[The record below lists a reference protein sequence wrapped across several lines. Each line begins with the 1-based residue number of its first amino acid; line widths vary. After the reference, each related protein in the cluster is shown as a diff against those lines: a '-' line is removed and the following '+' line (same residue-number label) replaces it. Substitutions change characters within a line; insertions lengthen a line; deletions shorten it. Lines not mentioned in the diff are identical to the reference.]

1 MKVLATLLCVATFAF
16 PLPAAG
22 PKEKPL
28 GKDSPLGGKDYKG
41 KKGKIIHFPLGDA
54 SFADE
59 VVSFQMGSPGPV
71 AEAQDPHAAV
81 GPPDRHRT
89 GDRNEVTLG
98 CGGVLTLRFVDNAL
112 VDVKGPDLYVFELGD
127 DTEPTDVSISVDGK
141 QWIRIGNIAGGTG
154 EMDIAG
160 KAKPDE
166 VYHFVRLTDLKSACH
181 GTYPGADIDAV
192 GAIGAGLQISLNSA
206 VLFDTG
212 KFVLKAEAKD
222 ELNRAAGAIR
232 AQPGASVIVE
242 GHTDNV
248 GTSASNLK
256 LSKDR
261 AASVRD
267 YLAAALPKFEFRT
280 AGYGETRPVA
290 SNDDEE
296 GRQKNRRVDI
306 VIIPAQ

>member
-1 MKVLATLLCVATFAF
+1 
-16 PLPAAG
+16 
-22 PKEKPL
+22 L

-41 KKGKIIHFPLGDA
+41 KKGQIIHFPLGDV

-71 AEAQDPHAAV
+71 DEARDGHAAL

-98 CGGVLTLRFVDNAL
+98 CGGILTLRFVDNAL

-160 KAKPDE
+160 KANAGE
-166 VYHFVRLTDLKSACH
+166 VYHFVKLTDLKSACH
-181 GTYPGADIDAV
+181 GNYPGADIDAV
-192 GAIGAGLQISLNSA
+192 GALGAGLQISLNSA

-212 KFVLKAEAKD
+212 KYELKPEAKAELD
-222 ELNRAAGAIR
+222 RAADVIR
-232 AQPGASVIVE
+232 AHPGAAVMIE

-248 GTSASNLK
+248 GAAASNLK
-256 LSKDR
+256 LSSDR
-261 AASVRD
+261 AMSVRS
-267 YLAAALPKFEFRT
+267 YLAAELPKFEFRT
-280 AGYGETRPVA
+280 AGYGETRPIA
-290 SNDDEE
+290 SNEDDS

-306 VIIPAQ
+306 VIVPGQ